1 MPRGSEHAADDGPTT
16 WVRQHCPCAEARLWF
31 SFFYVEGLLW
41 VQYGGKLGLV
51 GNGIDLFV
59 AGALSAVSC
68 ALSFLFR
75 CYIEVFR
82 SWLICLGATRVFVVH
97 QEYVVAG
104 EPHTCVCHHI
114 PWPDA
119 QLWSAILFMEGVLA
133 TNDIIS
139 LRTRMWYAFE
149 EQVHEFAV
157 LRRLVVVIVEVCKLP
172 PHG

>member
-1 MPRGSEHAADDGPTT
+1 MTGRPHGCDITAPAQ
-16 WVRQHCPCAEARLWF
+16 RQGFGFA
-31 SFFYVEGLLW
+31 FFYVEGQWWL
-41 VQYGGKLGLV
+41 QYGGKLGSV
-51 GNGIDLFV
+51 GNGIDLSV
-59 AGALSAVSC
+59 AGALSAASC

-97 QEYVVAG
+97 QGYVVAG

-114 PWPDA
+114 PCLDA
-119 QLWSAILFMEGVLA
+119 KLWSAILFMEGVLA
-133 TNDIIS
+133 TGDIIS

-149 EQVHEFAV
+149 EQVHELAV
-157 LRRLVVVIVEVCKLP
+157 LRPRVVAIVEVCSLP